1 MNICG
6 ENRQLLVAANRYV
19 PYYQNTTEMKL
30 DYNLDINDFKKAMLE
45 QFKKR
50 YFFAIFIYIPFSLLI
65 SFLFVQKEFI
75 WNRFLI
81 SFVVFFIFFMAT
93 MIIPDFLKHTK
104 IVKSLNS
111 NPKVFGKKTLE
122 INDSGIRQ
130 FSENILE
137 IGFYKWQEV
146 KKISK
151 TENYTFITLKNSIS
165 IILPK
170 TEIEYINVLKQYLK
184 KYGT

>member
-1 MNICG
+1 
-6 ENRQLLVAANRYV
+6 
-19 PYYQNTTEMKL
+19 MKL
-30 DYNLDINDFKKAMLE
+30 DYNLNITDFKKAMFE

-50 YFFAIFIYIPFSLLI
+50 YFFAIIIYIPFSLLI
-65 SFLFVQKEFI
+65 SFLFVQKEFS

-81 SFVVFFIFFMAT
+81 TFMAFFIFFMTT
-93 MIIPDFLKHTK
+93 MIIPDFLKHNK

-111 NPKVFGKKTLE
+111 NPKLFEKKTIE
-122 INDSGIRQ
+122 ANESGIKQ
-130 FSENILE
+130 SSENSVE

-146 KKISK
+146 KKVSK
-151 TENYTFITLKNSIS
+151 TENYTFITLKNNSS

-170 TEIEYINVLKQYLK
+170 TKIEYINELKQNLK